1 MSLFRHQLENVFV
14 ALSLCR
20 RTIILFYKLEANLM
34 YEKQPP
40 VKRKIT
46 DCKLSV

>member
-1 MSLFRHQLENVFV
+1 MCRYSGINWKMY
-14 ALSLCR
+14 LSLCR
-20 RTIILFYKLEANLM
+20 RTIILFYKLEDNLM
-34 YEKQPP
+34 CEKQPP